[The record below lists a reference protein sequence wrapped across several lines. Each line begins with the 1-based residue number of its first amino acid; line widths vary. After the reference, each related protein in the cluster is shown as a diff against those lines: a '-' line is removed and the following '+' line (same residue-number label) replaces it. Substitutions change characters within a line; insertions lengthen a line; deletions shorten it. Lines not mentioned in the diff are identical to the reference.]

1 MFGGFDCTSR
11 VRVFERRHVRATR
24 TSTEYSNE
32 AEMNTSQTKV
42 RPNWLNKITVAVSL
56 TVSVLTVGAL
66 LSTTAQ
72 AQSVFKPSAV
82 IVKDGDGKV
91 TRTIYTEIAK
101 AKPAKAP
108 VVVLLNGLIYDITRW
123 NPMSEQLANS
133 GVTVIRL
140 SFSAQPESLLLLKKN
155 DSPAFLK
162 DGLELETLSDDVTQV
177 LKHHGV
183 KSKVTVVGLSYGGT
197 VATTFAK
204 LNPKRVKDLVLLSPL
219 VIPLDR
225 YDSAGQSL
233 RTYLDTV
240 RFWENAPCL
249 TYGWMN
255 PWLCTTT
262 AYWYDPFYNH
272 FYENYLNV
280 RVQRTPAG
288 LDEGV
293 YKKSVFHLVRAT
305 RDYDLRNEVKS
316 LKNVHMVVSGSEEE
330 KLKVDQLKAWSMV
343 PAAERRSL
351 AEFTGV
357 VHALPD
363 EAPSATAEWIKAIVD
378 GDEDLQTG
386 TEYTVQP

>member
-1 MFGGFDCTSR
+1 
-11 VRVFERRHVRATR
+11 
-24 TSTEYSNE
+24 
-32 AEMNTSQTKV
+32 MNTIQTDV
-42 RPNWLNKITVAVSL
+42 RPSWLSKILVTVSL
-56 TVSVLTVGAL
+56 TVSVMSAGAASLLLTSA
-66 LSTTAQ
+66 AQ
-72 AQSVFKPSAV
+72 AQSTATSIFIPSAIAV
-82 IVKDGDGKV
+82 IDGDGKV

-101 AKPAKAP
+101 AKAAKAP

-123 NPMSEQLANS
+123 NPMSEQLAKS

-140 SFSAQPESLLLLKKN
+140 SFSAQPESLLLLNKE
-155 DSPAFLK
+155 DTPAFLK
-162 DGLELETLSDDVTQV
+162 DGLELETLSDDVSQV

-249 TYGWMN
+249 TYGWFN
-255 PWLCTTT
+255 PWLCTATD
-262 AYWYDPFYNH
+262 YWYDTFYNH

-288 LDEGV
+288 IDAAL
-293 YKKSVFHLVRAT
+293 YKKAVFHLVRAT
-305 RDYDLRNEVKS
+305 REYDLRNEVRS

-330 KLKVDQLKAWSMV
+330 KLKVDQLKAWSMI
-343 PAAERRSL
+343 PAQERRSL

-363 EAPSATAEWIKAIVD
+363 EAPSATAEWIKAIVN
-378 GDEDLQTG
+378 GDEDLQSG
-386 TEYTVQP
+386 TEYIVTP

>member
-1 MFGGFDCTSR
+1 MNSIL
-11 VRVFERRHVRATR
+11 
-24 TSTEYSNE
+24 TE
-32 AEMNTSQTKV
+32 V
-42 RPNWLNKITVAVSL
+42 RPSRLNKFLVTISL
-56 TVSVLTVGAL
+56 TVALATSAVTVVAASAL
-66 LSTTAQ
+66 IGSRAE
-72 AQSVFKPSAV
+72 AQSSSRGSQPLFSPSA
-82 IVKDGDGKV
+82 IYVKDADGKI

-101 AKPAKAP
+101 SKVAKAP

-123 NPMSEQLANS
+123 NPMSEQLAKS

-140 SFSAQPESLLLLKKN
+140 SFAAQPESLLLLEQN
-155 DSPAFLK
+155 GSPAFLK
-162 DGLELETLSDDVTQV
+162 DGLELETLADDVSQV
-177 LKHHGV
+177 LNHHGV

-225 YDSAGQSL
+225 YDTAGQSL
-233 RTYLDTV
+233 RSYLDTV

-249 TYGWMN
+249 TYGWLN

-262 AYWYDPFYNH
+262 DYWYDTFYNH

-280 RVQRTPAG
+280 RVSRTPAG
-288 LDEGV
+288 IDAAV

-316 LKNVHMVVSGSEEE
+316 LKNVHMVVSGSEEA
-330 KLKVDQLKAWSMV
+330 KLKVDQLKAWSMI

-378 GDEDLQTG
+378 GDESLQSG
-386 TEYTVQP
+386 AEYTVTP